1 MIVEWKEVNIDG
13 CKVVIDSCE
22 DKCYMNN
29 FTTRTGEVIDVRH
42 EQPGF
47 FTKGR
52 TIYIVC
58 STIDN
63 SIREIEATKCKV
75 KYK

>member
-1 MIVEWKEVNIDG
+1 MLFAITQ
-13 CKVVIDSCE
+13 
-22 DKCYMNN
+22 
-29 FTTRTGEVIDVRH
+29 FR
-42 EQPGF
+42 F